1 MSAQKR
7 LIWPDVAKGISI
19 LGVVLLH
26 IGIGVPEG
34 ESTWLYQV
42 NTWLDPL
49 RMPLFF
55 VVSGYFSTKIL
66 NYTLRDVL
74 IKRVWFFF
82 VPYLLWVSVEL
93 WTKNLEWQWVFGNEP
108 LSFSELGLNLL
119 LGHNMG
125 WFLHALI
132 IFNLVLVA
140 VRKLHPAV
148 AMLISFTPVLLLPL
162 NEHIYFIGKALMY
175 LPLFFMGVYLRR
187 AITVFVEAI
196 CRLNVAALSFAAM
209 TYAVGY
215 FSRDMWNQF
224 TGEVALP
231 WYLPGMD
238 YMGREEILLL
248 VRFVEQTFQLP
259 MALVMAVAISYIPF
273 ISSFFAFIGRNTLP
287 IYLGHPI
294 ALTVGYHYV
303 QIVGK
308 WEISMAGEG
317 LLHNTWFWTIV
328 CIGLSAAGGLM
339 LWSVSKLPVVGWS
352 VYPPSLRQ
360 LHTMVMHAPVL
371 RQAPGRD

>member
-1 MSAQKR
+1 
-7 LIWPDVAKGISI
+7 
-19 LGVVLLH
+19 
-26 IGIGVPEG
+26 
-34 ESTWLYQV
+34 
-42 NTWLDPL
+42 
-49 RMPLFF
+49 
-55 VVSGYFSTKIL
+55 
-66 NYTLRDVL
+66 
-74 IKRVWFFF
+74 
-82 VPYLLWVSVEL
+82 EL

-108 LSFSELGLNLL
+108 LSFSEVGLNLL

-140 VRKLHPAV
+140 VRKLHQAV

-175 LPLFFMGVYLRR
+175 LPLFFMGVYLRL

-238 YMGREEILLL
+238 YMGGEEIWMR
-248 VRFVEQTFQLP
+248 VGFGDYDVQLP
-259 MALVMAVAISYIPF
+259 
-273 ISSFFAFIGRNTLP
+273 
-287 IYLGHPI
+287 I
-294 ALTVGYHYV
+294 AWCMG
-303 QIVGK
+303 
-308 WEISMAGEG
+308 
-317 LLHNTWFWTIV
+317 
-328 CIGLSAAGGLM
+328 
-339 LWSVSKLPVVGWS
+339 
-352 VYPPSLRQ
+352 
-360 LHTMVMHAPVL
+360 
-371 RQAPGRD
+371 

>member
-7 LIWPDVAKGISI
+7 LVWPDVAKGISI

-34 ESTWLYQV
+34 ESTWLYQI

-66 NYTLRDVL
+66 RYTLRDVL

-82 VPYLLWVSVEL
+82 VPYLVWVSFEL

-108 LSFSELGLNLL
+108 LTWRELGLNLL

-132 IFNLVLVA
+132 LFNLALVA
-140 VRKLHPAV
+140 VRKLHPAL
-148 AMLISFTPVLLLPL
+148 AMLISFTPVLFLPL
-162 NEHIYFIGKALMY
+162 NEHFYFVGKALMY
-175 LPLFFMGVYLRR
+175 LPLFFMGVYLRQ
-187 AITVFVEAI
+187 AITTFVAAV
-196 CRLNVAALSFAAM
+196 CRLNVAALSFAAI

-215 FSRDMWNQF
+215 FSRGWWNQF

-238 YMGREEILLL
+238 YMGHEEILLM

-259 MALVMAVAISYIPF
+259 MALVLAVGIAYIPYV
-273 ISSFFAFIGRNTLP
+273 SNFFAFIGRNTLP

-294 ALTVGYHYV
+294 ALTVGYHYI

-308 WEISMAGEG
+308 WEISMDGET
-317 LLHNTWFWTIV
+317 LLQSTWFWTVV
-328 CIGLSAAGGLM
+328 CMGLSAAGGLM
-339 LWSVSKLPVVGWS
+339 LWSISKLPIIGWT
-352 VYPPSLRQ
+352 VYPPSLPQIQQMLMR
-360 LHTMVMHAPVL
+360 APVL
-371 RQAPGRD
+371 RPTSGKD

>member
-7 LIWPDVAKGISI
+7 LVWPDVAKGISI

-34 ESTWLYQV
+34 ESTWLYQL

-55 VVSGYFSTKIL
+55 VVSGYFSTKVL
-66 NYTLRDVL
+66 QFTLRDVL
-74 IKRVWFFF
+74 VKRVWFFL
-82 VPYLLWVSVEL
+82 VPYIIWVSIEL

-108 LSFSELGLNLL
+108 LTWRELGLNLV

-132 IFNLVLVA
+132 MFNLALVA
-140 VRKLHPAV
+140 VRKLHPAL
-148 AMLISFTPVLLLPL
+148 AMLLSFTPILLLPL
-162 NEHIYFIGKALMY
+162 NEHIFFIGKALMY
-175 LPLFFMGVYLRR
+175 LPLFFAGVYFRQ
-187 AITVFVEAI
+187 AITAFVDAV
-196 CRLNVAALSFAAM
+196 CRLNVPALMFAVI
-209 TYAVGY
+209 TYAVGFY
-215 FSRDMWNQF
+215 SRDLWNQF
-224 TGEVALP
+224 TGEVVLP

-238 YMGREEILLL
+238 YMGSREVLLL

-259 MALVMAVAISYIPF
+259 MALVMAVAIARIPYV
-273 ISSFFAFIGRNTLP
+273 SSFFAFIGRNTLP
-287 IYLGHPI
+287 VYLGHPI

-303 QIVGK
+303 QIVGQ
-308 WEISMAGEG
+308 WEISMDGER
-317 LLHNTWFWTIV
+317 LVNTTWFWTFV
-328 CIGLSAAGGLM
+328 CIILSGAGGLM
-339 LWSVSKLPVVGWS
+339 LWSISKVPGIGWT

-360 LHTMVMHAPVL
+360 LQEMVMRPPVL
-371 RQAPGRD
+371 RSEPRRD